1 MAGVVPSGSDP
12 FVSPPFNL
20 VLVVVLGLVFA
31 HNRHLSCFCAVCAF
45 LGLQFLSKL
54 RQDTEYSWQ
63 FHLPVVKFPD
73 SAEDYAESESG
84 VLQLAC
90 SVASMLWSA
99 QVCRALWRILPAATP
114 MRTVMFVAA
123 FAVFFIFRAE
133 ALGVEMADLW
143 ARNRD
148 LSVSWYLLCSQGV
161 ESLRAA
167 LQGIHTR
174 SLICAWEA
182 SVVVRLIPPDT
193 LSPRSEVFLKSSA
206 KITARC

>member
-1 MAGVVPSGSDP
+1 MSDYLPVSPDRDPP

-20 VLVVVLGLVFA
+20 IFVVVLGLVFT
-31 HNRHLSCFCAVCAF
+31 HNRHFSYFCTVCAF

-54 RQDTEYSWQ
+54 QQDTEYGWQ

-73 SAEDYAESESG
+73 YADDSAESESG

-90 SVASMLWSA
+90 SVASLLWSA
-99 QVCRALWRILPAATP
+99 QVCRALCRILPTATT

-133 ALGVEMADLW
+133 TLGVEMAGLW

-148 LSVSWYLLCSQGV
+148 LSVSWYRLCSQGA

-167 LQGIHTR
+167 LQGI
-174 SLICAWEA
+174 
-182 SVVVRLIPPDT
+182 
-193 LSPRSEVFLKSSA
+193 LSPRYPR
-206 KITARC
+206 T